1 VTQPRQQVRDRRVQ
15 KTHRVL
21 RDALDSLIREKSYD
35 SIAVQE
41 ILDRANVG
49 RSTFYAHYRGKDEL
63 LVSRIHD
70 MVEPVRT
77 TELASPAGRHERIL
91 SFSLP
96 IFEHLDR
103 HRRAGEGRM
112 GTRGRAIL
120 HEHLRKV
127 LAELVADDLRKD
139 LQTRRKAAGKIP
151 SDLLVQY
158 VTSTFIIVLNWWVE
172 SRSRLSPTEVNDL
185 FRALVLPTLAAT
197 EGRPAGE

>member
-1 VTQPRQQVRDRRVQ
+1 MAQPRQQVRDRRVQ
-15 KTHRVL
+15 KTHKVL

-41 ILDRANVG
+41 ILNRANVG
-49 RSTFYAHYRGKDEL
+49 RSTFYTHYRDKDEL
-63 LVSRIHD
+63 LVSSIHD
-70 MVEPVRT
+70 MLSPVRT
-77 TELASPAGRHERIL
+77 TEVASSAGRHERIL

-127 LAELVADDLRKD
+127 LAELIAEDLRKD
-139 LQTRRKAAGKIP
+139 LQSRRKAERKIP

-158 VTSTFIIVLNWWVE
+158 LASTFVLVLNWWVQ
-172 SRSRLSPTEVNDL
+172 SRSLLPPNEVNDL
-185 FRALVLPTLAAT
+185 FQALVLPTLAAT
-197 EGRPAGE
+197 WG